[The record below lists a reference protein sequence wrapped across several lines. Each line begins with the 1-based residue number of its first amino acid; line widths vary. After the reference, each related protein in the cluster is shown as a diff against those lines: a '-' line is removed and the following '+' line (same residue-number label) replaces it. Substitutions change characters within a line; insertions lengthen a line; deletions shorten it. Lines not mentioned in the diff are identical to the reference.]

1 MATNGPPDLQLPQRS
16 TSSRSGGGGPK
27 IGPVYFLLVLVL
39 GIQAWIAFVDHAEP
53 TVNPAREN
61 PAEAASE
68 RTLAMMLED
77 RNLPAAAVDAWE
89 RYITQAGPSGPEEG
103 KIRYRIAKL
112 KQNAERFEQA
122 LGEYYRA
129 EQLLGDEAGDL
140 SQKIAVRVRECL
152 MKLGQYA
159 DLSREMSARAGG
171 SPDSKSLEGR
181 QVVAQIGEEKL
192 TVADFDRM
200 LTQQIEQL
208 IAMQVGISD
217 ADADAIRRQ
226 AHARFA
232 DPKAEADQLQQFVA
246 SRVLAAEARKRG
258 LGKTEAF
265 RRQVADS
272 MDRLLATNLM
282 LDEVSRRA
290 TVTPQDVDRYYK
302 ANMSS
307 YAEPARV
314 SIAHILC
321 DSEETARATIVRAND
336 GDPFDELAREDSL
349 DKTTASDG
357 GVIPQ
362 EVVEGVPT
370 IPQIGRMKDLYTAIM
385 AAPAGTVL
393 ATPYKSERGWHVV
406 KVIKRT
412 EQRVKPFEE
421 VHDAV
426 ERDVRSARRS
436 EVSQQ
441 FLEEL
446 FKANSVR
453 LYPTAF
459 APSKT
464 RDNEGDTSSVN

>member
-1 MATNGPPDLQLPQRS
+1 MATSEPPNLQLPQRS
-16 TSSRSGGGGPK
+16 ALSRSGGGRAK
-27 IGPVYFLLVLVL
+27 LGPVYFLLLAVL
-39 GIQAWIAFVDHAEP
+39 GIQVWTVLDDRSGSAETVD
-53 TVNPAREN
+53 REN
-61 PAEAASE
+61 PVEADSQ
-68 RTLAMMLED
+68 RTLAMTLED

-89 RYITQAGPSGPEEG
+89 RYITQAGLSGPEEG
-103 KIRYRIAKL
+103 KIRFRMAKL
-112 KQNAERFEQA
+112 KQNAEHFEQA

-171 SPDSKSLEGR
+171 SQDGESLEGR

-200 LTQQIEQL
+200 LTEQIEQL
-208 IAMQVGISD
+208 ITMQVGISD
-217 ADADAIRRQ
+217 AEADAIRRQ

-232 DPKAEADQLQQFVA
+232 DPKAKVDQLQQFVA

-258 LGKTEAF
+258 LDKTEAF

-272 MDRLLATNLM
+272 MDRLLATSLM

-302 ANMSS
+302 ANKDS
-307 YAEPARV
+307 YADPARV

-321 DSEETARATIVRAND
+321 DSEETAQATIVRAND

-349 DKTTASDG
+349 DKTTGSNG

-370 IPQIGRMKDLYTAIM
+370 VPQIGRMADLHAAIM

-412 EQRVKPFEE
+412 ERRVKPFEE
-421 VHDAV
+421 VRDAV
-426 ERDVRSARRS
+426 ERDVRAARRQ

-446 FKANSVR
+446 FEANSVK
-453 LYPTAF
+453 LYPAAF
-459 APSKT
+459 APNGT
-464 RDNEGDTSSVN
+464 QEDGGDTPSVH